1 MMRYERFVEQGR
13 DRWERFEEQLDRF
26 GRSERQVDHAELE
39 RLSVEYRQ
47 LLHDHALAGS
57 RYPGTWADERLRRL
71 AIRSNHLLQ
80 FQKANERIGVFGFFR
95 RVFPRCFRE
104 LSGEL
109 VVCTVLFLTAALLG
123 VALTAVEPAV
133 GTAFIG
139 EEAVA
144 GLERGEIWTDQIR
157 DSSQIFSSLIAVNN
171 MKVAITAWAGGL
183 IAGLGSFAVL
193 FVNGFMLGA
202 VVVLTV
208 HFGMSR
214 ALLEFIS
221 AHGPLELSLIVVCA
235 AAGVHVGRTL
245 VSSSV
250 EPLSVR
256 LPQAGRRSVSVL
268 LGCLPWFL
276 LLGFVEGFVSPAP
289 NIEPTAK
296 LGVGLLLLVLFL
308 LAATLPGRSRRQPSS
323 ELEPGRNGRNGR
335 DGGDSRIIHP
345 TEGAANA

>member
-1 MMRYERFVEQGR
+1 MRYQRFVEKGR
-13 DRWERFEEQLDRF
+13 ERWERFEEQLDRF
-26 GRSERQVDHAELE
+26 DRSEKQIGHAELE

-47 LLHDHALAGS
+47 LLHDHALAAS
-57 RYPGTWADERLRRL
+57 RYPGTWADARLHRL

-80 FQKANERIGVFGFFR
+80 FQTGSERLGIVGFYR
-95 RVFPRCFRE
+95 RVFPRCFRQ

-109 VVCTVLFLTAALLG
+109 VVCTSLFLLAAVLG
-123 VALTAVEPAV
+123 VALTAVEPGV
-133 GTAFIG
+133 GTSFVG

-144 GLERGEIWTDQIR
+144 GLQRGEIWTDQIR
-157 DSSQIFSSLIAVNN
+157 ESSQIFSSLIAVNN

-202 VVVLTV
+202 VVVLTI
-208 HFGMSR
+208 HFGMSD

-245 VSSSV
+245 VASAV

-256 LPQAGRRSVSVL
+256 LPQAGRRSVSVV

-276 LLGFVEGFVSPAP
+276 LLGFVEGFVSPSPA
-289 NIEPTAK
+289 IAPTAK
-296 LGVGLLLLVLFL
+296 LGVGLTLLVLFL
-308 LAATLPGRSRRQPSS
+308 LAAYLPGRASS
-323 ELEPGRNGRNGR
+323 EAPR
-335 DGGDSRIIHP
+335 DGKA
-345 TEGAANA
+345 GAREPAESVEMISHA